1 MKKMHT
7 LFAGLVMALSVMVS
21 PLASAAATI
30 HVPDSFLA
38 ASVQGTINL
47 STDTIKCALIDI
59 TSYARATDVY
69 LADVTQVA
77 ATGGYTAGGQTVTST
92 VVTADTTNHW
102 TTIVVTPA
110 TWSGATTISAT
121 GMACYSATASNRLI
135 LISDFGATVPSSG
148 GTYSISPVTL
158 KFTHF

>member
-1 MKKMHT
+1 MKKLHT
-7 LFAGLVMALSVMVS
+7 LFIGLVMAVSAMVA
-21 PLASAAATI
+21 PVAQAAATI
-30 HVPDSFLA
+30 HVPDAFLPA
-38 ASVQGTINL
+38 AVQGTINL

-69 LADVTQVA
+69 LADVTQV
-77 ATGGYTAGGQTVTST
+77 TGTLYTAGGQTVTST
-92 VVTADTTNHW
+92 VVSADTTNHW
-102 TTIVVTPA
+102 TTIVITPA

-135 LISDFGATVPSSG
+135 LVSDFGATVASSG
-148 GTYSISPVTL
+148 GTYTVSPVTL